1 MQTREAGW
9 EPHLTRKITVLTR
22 EERIIFWASFNTGVT
37 MREHNYAVTINWIG
51 NTGEGTASYTAYQ
64 RDFTVESPGKAPIP
78 GSADP
83 AFRGNPECWNPEDM
97 LLASISACHKLWYL
111 HLCAV
116 NNVCVLEYVDHPVG
130 RMIEGDG
137 QRKGHFKEAELR
149 PQVVISRQSDR
160 DLAMRLH
167 DDAHHE
173 CFIANS
179 VNFPIKCRAV
189 INYRN

>member
-1 MQTREAGW
+1 MG
-9 EPHLTRKITVLTR
+9 KV
-22 EERIIFWASFNTGVT
+22 FWPSFDTGVT
-37 MREHNYAVTINWIG
+37 MKEHHYAVTVNWIG

-64 RDFTVESPGKAPIP
+64 RDFNVEAPGKAPIL

-83 AFRGNPECWNPEDM
+83 AFRGNPERWNPEDM

-116 NNVCVLEYVDHPVG
+116 NSVNVLEYVDYPVG
-130 RMIEGDG
+130 RMLEGDG
-137 QRKGHFKEAELR
+137 QRKGHFKDAELR
-149 PQVVISRQSDR
+149 PQVIISSQSDL
-160 DLAMRLH
+160 DLARRLH

-179 VNFPIKCRAV
+179 VNFPIRCSAV
-189 INYRN
+189 IKHQD

>member
-1 MQTREAGW
+1 M
-9 EPHLTRKITVLTR
+9 K
-22 EERIIFWASFNTGVT
+22 
-37 MREHNYAVTINWIG
+37 EHAYAVIVNWTG
-51 NTGEGTASYTAYQ
+51 NTGEGTSSYTSYQ
-64 RDFTVESPGKAPIP
+64 RDFTVEGLGKPQIL
-78 GSADP
+78 GCADP
-83 AFRGNPECWNPEDM
+83 AFRGNSNRWNPEDM

-116 NNVCVLEYVDHPVG
+116 NNVNVLEYVDYPVA
-130 RMIEGDG
+130 RMVEGDA
-137 QRKGHFKEAELR
+137 QQKGHFKDAELR
-149 PQVVISRQSDR
+149 PQIVISSQSDI

-189 INYRN
+189 IHHQR